1 MLVGDGSSSPS
12 ADLWAEFDSA
22 VGRLGLAMQAGQ
34 AGLLRRSLE
43 QLSVNPHDIA
53 DSLDRYR
60 LPYRRWEQTPTG
72 DAVDENTGDASS
84 DTPEATE

>member
-1 MLVGDGSSSPS
+1 MH
-12 ADLWAEFDSA
+12 
-22 VGRLGLAMQAGQ
+22 AGQ

-43 QLSVNPHDIA
+43 QLSVTVHDIA

-60 LPYRRWEQTPTG
+60 VRHGNWEQTPTG